1 VSESRETPEIVN
13 QAYDILLQHRI
24 VEVTRPL
31 GWDPERRVWTFEC
44 MASVPYPNR
53 ENIPSEVPLLVLI
66 HEAFP
71 LAPVEFYPLCDEVT
85 GFPHQDAESG
95 KLCLREEYLAPRNA
109 KRLVRYTNW
118 AKDWLADAADGTLLK
133 PGDPYELPA
142 FISGSSLPISQPV
155 LFSETEESY
164 EEWKPNIGRFGSVEC
179 VFARGIPAIFAVRF
193 HDSNNSV
200 VWESEFSPAISAQGS
215 PIVGKWLI
223 LPDIRYARHRPP
235 KTFEEIEKL
244 CSNNDVDFYDILKTA
259 WEIKNRDPEIGL
271 IMVGFPI
278 PKIYGEKPVE
288 IHWQP
293 LLFSNL
299 RAEQKERKRKNKSR
313 KVPIIWRDALRG
325 YFSQDQRLPWGRST
339 NIAHDRLYARGSYS
353 SLTQSARI
361 VVFGCGAL
369 GSLVSELLVRGGV
382 GVLDLFDRDIVQ
394 IGNLC
399 RHTLDGSH
407 LGLNKAKSLAMRLS
421 NTNPLSSITGY
432 PFEIPLS
439 SSSLQYAKDA
449 ISKADL
455 FIDCTTSESAFEWL
469 DHFAATENKRLV
481 SMFFNFHAEL
491 LTLCISGSETS
502 CGEVFQ
508 DLLACVKND
517 QLPIASTEYLY
528 QPTKEEQIMEG
539 TGCWHPTFPALNAH
553 IQMLAATA
561 VDIINAHIEQ
571 GERKGLAVLIRRNT
585 LSGGKIQP
593 GPLVEVIWT
602 KQYP

>member
-1 VSESRETPEIVN
+1 
-13 QAYDILLQHRI
+13 
-24 VEVTRPL
+24 
-31 GWDPERRVWTFEC
+31 
-44 MASVPYPNR
+44 
-53 ENIPSEVPLLVLI
+53 
-66 HEAFP
+66 
-71 LAPVEFYPLCDEVT
+71 
-85 GFPHQDAESG
+85 
-95 KLCLREEYLAPRNA
+95 
-109 KRLVRYTNW
+109 
-118 AKDWLADAADGTLLK
+118 
-133 PGDPYELPA
+133 
-142 FISGSSLPISQPV
+142 
-155 LFSETEESY
+155 
-164 EEWKPNIGRFGSVEC
+164 
-179 VFARGIPAIFAVRF
+179 
-193 HDSNNSV
+193 
-200 VWESEFSPAISAQGS
+200 
-215 PIVGKWLI
+215 
-223 LPDIRYARHRPP
+223 
-235 KTFEEIEKL
+235 
-244 CSNNDVDFYDILKTA
+244 
-259 WEIKNRDPEIGL
+259 
-271 IMVGFPI
+271 
-278 PKIYGEKPVE
+278 
-288 IHWQP
+288 
-293 LLFSNL
+293 
-299 RAEQKERKRKNKSR
+299 
-313 KVPIIWRDALRG
+313 
-325 YFSQDQRLPWGRST
+325 
-339 NIAHDRLYARGSYS
+339 
-353 SLTQSARI
+353 
-361 VVFGCGAL
+361 
-369 GSLVSELLVRGGV
+369 
-382 GVLDLFDRDIVQ
+382 
-394 IGNLC
+394 
-399 RHTLDGSH
+399 
-407 LGLNKAKSLAMRLS
+407 MRLS